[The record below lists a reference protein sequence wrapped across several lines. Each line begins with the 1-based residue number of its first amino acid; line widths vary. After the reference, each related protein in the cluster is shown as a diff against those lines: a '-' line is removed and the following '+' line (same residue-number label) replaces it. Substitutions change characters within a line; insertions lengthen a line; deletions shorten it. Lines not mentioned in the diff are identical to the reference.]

1 MSNEEMI
8 QEYRALKKEA
18 KAASEA
24 EDWDTREQLLDRTT
38 ELAYAIDWGFRVGDV
53 VERRAKKRWVRDTIL
68 KIEGVTYTFKTIIVP
83 IDFVRSATEKH
94 EQLTLL

>member
-1 MSNEEMI
+1 MTNEEMI
-8 QEYRALKKEA
+8 NEHRVLKKQV
-18 KAASEA
+18 KAAWDA
-24 EDWDTREQLLDRTT
+24 EEWDTWELLLDRKT
-38 ELAYAIDWGFRVGDV
+38 ELDYAINWGFRVGDV

-68 KIEGVTYTFKTIIVP
+68 KIEGVKYTFRTIIVP